1 MGHAG
6 LEHLQDGLAVL
17 GIVLVPGVVEGLPG
31 PRDGEGGHQMEGKAV
46 LLQVVGQG
54 TMVVARRLKPDEARL
69 LQGLQIRGKLLE
81 VRKGIG
87 HLEALV

>member
-1 MGHAG
+1 
-6 LEHLQDGLAVL
+6 
-17 GIVLVPGVVEGLPG
+17 
-31 PRDGEGGHQMEGKAV
+31 MERKAV